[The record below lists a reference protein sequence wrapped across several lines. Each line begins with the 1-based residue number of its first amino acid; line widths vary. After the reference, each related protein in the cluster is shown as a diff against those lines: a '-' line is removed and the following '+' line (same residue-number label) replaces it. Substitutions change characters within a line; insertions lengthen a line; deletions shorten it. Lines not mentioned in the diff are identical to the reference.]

1 MFPALLAGRASCW
14 GGCGGDERLL
24 PREAPGLVLARG
36 RDKRSLGKPLGA
48 RPCPFLLKAEGW
60 HTYWVSFR
68 AKGQHRF
75 SGGLPDCLCRGQ
87 CLPQE
92 GTCGPHAD
100 PPCTD
105 RLGSEGG
112 CHFCCQPCVL
122 SQKVARGRCV
132 LVRVTEGQRRVRRTK
147 KEAGRAWVIHASG
160 HAWGLWSQKVPVP
173 RFLFFQ
179 PLQPISSFVYLGLSV
194 PCYRGPV
201 RCNVRH
207 HVGPFRKHVHLTW
220 TSWEQRPQ

>member
-24 PREAPGLVLARG
+24 PWETPGLVLARG

-75 SGGLPDCLCRGQ
+75 LGGLPACLCWGQ

-132 LVRVTEGQRRVRRTK
+132 LVRVTEGQRKRQGGPGLFMHQDMLGVCGPRRCLSPDFFSFNPSSQSPLLCI
-147 KEAGRAWVIHASG
+147 WVSVSLVTEDQFVVMSVITLALSG
-160 HAWGLWSQKVPVP
+160 NMC
-173 RFLFFQ
+173 
-179 PLQPISSFVYLGLSV
+179 I
-194 PCYRGPV
+194 
-201 RCNVRH
+201 
-207 HVGPFRKHVHLTW
+207 
-220 TSWEQRPQ
+220 